1 MPTWRE
7 LQGSRTFAVATV
19 LLLAVAITIT
29 LLQIA
34 VPEIRLQLWRDRG
47 ALQSGQFW
55 RLATPL
61 SIQYD
66 PWPSAATVLLLVAF
80 IGTAVER
87 VYGAPRLLAIQVSR
101 TCTGPLSWSEARSE
115 RFCRS
120 ARRLRPA
127 GRPQASPAILEP

>member
-1 MPTWRE
+1 VPTWRE

-61 SIQYD
+61 SIQ
-66 PWPSAATVLLLVAF
+66 
-80 IGTAVER
+80 
-87 VYGAPRLLAIQVSR
+87 
-101 TCTGPLSWSEARSE
+101 
-115 RFCRS
+115 
-120 ARRLRPA
+120 
-127 GRPQASPAILEP
+127 